1 MAHRLAAL
9 CALAWLTGRSHWPW
23 QTITP
28 LFVPNDQYLVMCCA
42 ELQDENERLMLK
54 AVDLRPQIFPP
65 QGEEQR
71 EKVVALVGGEINA
84 LDRVRNAKKC

>member
-1 MAHRLAAL
+1 M
-9 CALAWLTGRSHWPW
+9 S
-23 QTITP
+23 
-28 LFVPNDQYLVMCCA
+28 CA

-71 EKVVALVGGEINA
+71 EKDVALVGGEINA
-84 LDRVRNAKKC
+84 LDRVQNAKKC